1 MCLSLKSKRQQLHLV
16 SHALWSLPKAGALKL
31 NNLTM
36 EELVGI
42 MDSMLACLVTW
53 LEGHSA
59 AQTILT
65 CLYLHKPL
73 SIEDRALRAFS
84 IQTLKLIAIIN
95 NIVHR
100 YWLLLIDVCVLVPWF
115 LLLSLHI

>member
-1 MCLSLKSKRQQLHLV
+1 MFPCLFTQ
-16 SHALWSLPKAGALKL
+16 AGALKL

-100 YWLLLIDVCVLVPWF
+100 
-115 LLLSLHI
+115 